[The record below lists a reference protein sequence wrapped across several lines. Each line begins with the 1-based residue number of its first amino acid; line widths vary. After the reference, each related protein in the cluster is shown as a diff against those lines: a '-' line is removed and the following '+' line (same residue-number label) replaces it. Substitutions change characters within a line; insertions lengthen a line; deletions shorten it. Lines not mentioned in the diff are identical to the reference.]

1 MHRVSIIR
9 AGGGSACP
17 RRCTVS
23 SELRGIVAAGD
34 GRCPPTQDGSSWHGE
49 RLEWGRERPSRRHQA
64 LGFIHSHVRLHK
76 VQASEFVASL
86 EAFLSG
92 SAGHGRGRGRRD
104 DG

>member
-1 MHRVSIIR
+1 MIAVCLRREACQALPLGIIVISGFDDYR
-9 AGGGSACP
+9 P
-17 RRCTVS
+17 RDM
-23 SELRGIVAAGD
+23 ELRIESVTAII
-34 GRCPPTQDGSSWHGE
+34 S
-49 RLEWGRERPSRRHQA
+49 RERQAWPGVPSVRF
-64 LGFIHSHVRLHK
+64 LPLSHVRLHK